1 MVTEEA
7 ASPEWTAFLLLN
19 STRNQ
24 NFGTSSGHW
33 RHPPPPGVQMSLGK
47 SLLALESPILVES
60 LSLIWKWGRLP
71 APSQVERY
79 WGGAGEI
86 SGTDPLTV

>member
-1 MVTEEA
+1 
-7 ASPEWTAFLLLN
+7 
-19 STRNQ
+19 
-24 NFGTSSGHW
+24 
-33 RHPPPPGVQMSLGK
+33 MSLDK